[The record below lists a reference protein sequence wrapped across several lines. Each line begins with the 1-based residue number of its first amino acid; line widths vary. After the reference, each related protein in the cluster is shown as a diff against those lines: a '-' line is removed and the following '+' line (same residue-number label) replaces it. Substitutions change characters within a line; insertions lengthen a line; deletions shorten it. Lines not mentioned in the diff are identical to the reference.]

1 MTGEVVNTL
10 LSLDWQWQ
18 PNSWQG
24 FPWHLYQAGVL
35 QTGSHW
41 QTFGCS
47 GFQVEDL
54 EPGLEQQTGVSSGWS
69 DYGAF
74 GTELWHGFH
83 DLCCPPPIVF
93 IWRTKKKQ
101 AVGISKFKTL
111 KKTSTIKWT
120 NEDVWLRAV
129 FTWLSKVIEELV
141 WFWFWFVFLIG
152 SLK

>member
-1 MTGEVVNTL
+1 MTAQFLTRFSVTS
-10 LSLDWQWQ
+10 LSGRSSANWISLTD
-18 PNSWQG
+18 
-24 FPWHLYQAGVL
+24 
-35 QTGSHW
+35 
-41 QTFGCS
+41 FGCS

-83 DLCCPPPIVF
+83 DLCCPPPIFF

-111 KKTSTIKWT
+111 KKTSTIK
-120 NEDVWLRAV
+120 
-129 FTWLSKVIEELV
+129 
-141 WFWFWFVFLIG
+141 
-152 SLK
+152 